1 MNTPIRHTRPS
12 ATKLNDLVVLL
23 PLSMAFFL
31 TLFLT
36 LMGTAHANEPV
47 QGSQLG
53 GIIDGPA
60 PIVSNTLAS
69 ADQLK
74 AQVNKEQEELA
85 KKDRDELE
93 ALANKGERL
102 AQVALGADF
111 ANEAQQILFAPVA
124 ANSAISD
131 ALAWYAL
138 AAQRGYP
145 GSPSL
150 NNSGVKFHPVRVV
163 RNR

>member
-1 MNTPIRHTRPS
+1 M
-12 ATKLNDLVVLL
+12 LL

-31 TLFLT
+31 TL
-36 LMGTAHANEPV
+36 MGIAHANEPF
-47 QGSQLG
+47 QGNQDG
-53 GIIDGPA
+53 GVIDGPV
-60 PIVSNTLAS
+60 PVVSNSAAS

-74 AQVNKEQEELA
+74 EQVNKEQKELA
-85 KKDRDELE
+85 TKDRDELE

-102 AQVALGADF
+102 AQVALGDDF
-111 ANEAQQILFAPVA
+111 ANEAQQILFAPDA

-145 GSPSL
+145 GTPSL
-150 NNSGVKFHPVRVV
+150 NTSGVKFHPVRVV